1 LIHLNTNSEI
11 VRGEHVSIELKS
23 SRNPLGRVMKVIKV
37 IAESLRVW
45 RDMQGRSASQV
56 TVFGSVWREERSYIS
71 LKFS

>member
-1 LIHLNTNSEI
+1 LIHLNTNGEI
-11 VRGEHVSIELKS
+11 VRGEHASIKLKS

-56 TVFGSVWREERSYIS
+56 TVLGSVWRKEQRYIA
-71 LKFS
+71 LKCS